1 MDPQTGDIYEGTED
15 ELKEIE
21 KQLERS
27 LIPVKSE
34 DLGVVKSMPLNEKRA
49 YAKKVE
55 ARRKRRKAQK
65 LSRRKNRKK

>member
-1 MDPQTGDIYEGTED
+1 MDPQTGEIYEGTED

-21 KQLERS
+21 KKLERP

-34 DLGVVKSMPLNEKRA
+34 DLGVVRSMPLNEKRA